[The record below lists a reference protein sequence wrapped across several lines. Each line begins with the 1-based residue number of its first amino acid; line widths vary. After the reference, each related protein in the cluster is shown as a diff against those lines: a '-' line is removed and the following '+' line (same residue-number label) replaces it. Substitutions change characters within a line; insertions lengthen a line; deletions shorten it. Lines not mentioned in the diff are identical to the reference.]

1 MPHGK
6 QEHLQSEKMSTED
19 KFEYCAHCSK
29 STFSME
35 DGRRCSLTGKGP
47 EFEGKCENLTGAG
60 VTAEYGWR
68 FLRAAGLVTVACVGL
83 GLIIGAFNPYL
94 IDNIISPKLSF
105 VALMAWLSVLGM
117 MFARLV
123 RLSKKNGLIAGIAFC
138 VGIFIYIVLEYSH
151 HVYLGFICFVCF
163 CFGMYVRTWIGD
175 GLCRK
180 KTARVALIVL
190 LSVIAIRLLDS
201 CSYMMFDRAGHEQA
215 FSPLLLS
222 SMNLFRSLSTLAL
235 AFSMAV
241 LARSRGIYRLT
252 RPLAA
257 KGVLLA
263 LALIP
268 LLFLVEASDAF
279 VALALSTPYIIAFL
293 MLAPTLVRRL
303 VKDLR
308 WF

>member
-1 MPHGK
+1 M
-6 QEHLQSEKMSTED
+6 
-19 KFEYCAHCSK
+19 
-29 STFSME
+29 
-35 DGRRCSLTGKGP
+35 
-47 EFEGKCENLTGAG
+47 
-60 VTAEYGWR
+60 TAEYGWR